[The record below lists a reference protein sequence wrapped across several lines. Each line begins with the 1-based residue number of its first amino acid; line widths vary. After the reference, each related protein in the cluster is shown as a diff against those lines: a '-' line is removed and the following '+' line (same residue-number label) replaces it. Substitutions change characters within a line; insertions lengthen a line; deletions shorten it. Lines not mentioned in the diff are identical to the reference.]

1 MTLFTHGTISHN
13 KVKTIYKMSS
23 DLPIG
28 RAHGYYEKI
37 LLNNTTRVEL
47 KNITLISRVKNYH
60 TILLDTKFLLNVLY
74 ESKRFRWS
82 GNLFQ
87 ATAPLYENDFLQKFV
102 FGFGGT
108 KLNSA
113 CLVSYP

>member
-1 MTLFTHGTISHN
+1 MHIT
-13 KVKTIYKMSS
+13 K
-23 DLPIG
+23 
-28 RAHGYYEKI
+28 KI
-37 LLNNTTRVEL
+37 LLNNTTRVEF
-47 KNITLISRVKNYH
+47 KNITLISRVKLYH